1 MNYPY
6 YSLLRLLIVPLLAGG
21 AFCVSAQNAS
31 LQSAN
36 SPLQTYTATGSMLVV
51 GSLGP
56 ELTLT
61 NVYGFTLYRTRDNWK
76 IRMKTEESSYTG
88 GLTLSEYGLVSPTN
102 SYQLNAYE
110 PSDKESVNDYSLY
123 LYSQKNPNGHVVP
136 IWLAFI
142 GGSYLDRSGKGDI
155 KTPFPPETKLYEQ
168 HLTLPAEW
176 KFHSPDAPYPMVASY
191 VDYPAESKETKN
203 QTNACYEVLS
213 WTNALGQS
221 FPQIAKASQYFGS
234 LEDSSFT
241 QFELTVESIQPGVP
255 ENIFQFAPPEKTM
268 VYDKRI
274 LLEDNIPV
282 LYDYFSKTGGIQS
295 IDAVVSDPRFN
306 DLAANA
312 RMEAKAPKRNSWW
325 IYGITAI
332 LLLGFPLIFGFKTQ
346 KNKK

>member
-21 AFCVSAQNAS
+21 AFCISAQNAS
-31 LQSAN
+31 TQITN
-36 SPLQTYTATGSMLVV
+36 SPPQTYTSTGSLVTI

-61 NVYGFTLYRTRDNWK
+61 NVYEFTLYRTRDNWK
-76 IRMKTEESSYTG
+76 IRLKTEQSSYTG
-88 GLTLSEYGLVSPTN
+88 GLTLCEYGLVSPTN
-102 SYQLNAYE
+102 SYQLNIYE
-110 PSDKESVNDYSLY
+110 PSDKESLNDYSLY
-123 LYSQKNPNGHVVP
+123 LYSQEIPSGHVVP

-142 GGSYLDRSGKGDI
+142 GGSNLDHSGKGDI

-176 KFHSPDAPYPMVASY
+176 SFHSSDAPYPMVAHY
-191 VDYPAESKETKN
+191 VDYPVEYKETKN
-203 QTNACYEVLS
+203 QTNACYEVQS

-234 LEDSSFT
+234 LEDLSFT

-332 LLLGFPLIFGFKTQ
+332 LLLGFPLIFWFKTQ